1 MHASLLWQQQT
12 LPATGPRNFDS
23 MDLDKQKKL
32 ASDARCASHSDPSF
46 VHSMRKMRVFAPTAS
61 LCITHDQRIGQHVS
75 ICEHCQ
81 NLATMTKK
89 NKQSTHALTSCT
101 AGCSKALFAK
111 CQTHLRCKTTGHQE
125 YPTARTCHQSVARPS
140 MYIIR
145 RRRKT
150 IPNQI
155 KIRPPGI
162 EPGTI

>member
-89 NKQSTHALTSCT
+89 KQTVNT
-101 AGCSKALFAK
+101 CSHFLHRWMLQGIVRQMSNPPSLQNDRASGVPHSEDLSSI
-111 CQTHLRCKTTGHQE
+111 R
-125 YPTARTCHQSVARPS
+125 RPS
-140 MYIIR
+140 FHVYHSP
-145 RRRKT
+145 KKENNT
-150 IPNQI
+150 EPN
-155 KIRPPGI
+155 
-162 EPGTI
+162 